1 MWGRSGDDGVT
12 FSSPNAIA
20 IDSLDKVYV
29 AESGNSRVQKFNSDG
44 EWLAT
49 FGANGRGP
57 GEFLSAM
64 VVIVDAQDRVYVSD
78 WGNQRIPVFDSAGAY
93 HDTLGFPE
101 DSAAQELNPQGA
113 NTGRKGEGQLFNPT
127 GVGIDGEGNVF
138 VVDRGNHRVQV
149 FSPLGEFV
157 QKFDRPGTGPGQF
170 QVPTS
175 IAFDSQGNFYVSEVA
190 NHRIQRFSPSGEFL
204 GEVAPGTLSNPHGLA
219 FDSTGAFYVADTG
232 NRVVRKY
239 RVVDAE

>member
-1 MWGRSGDDGVT
+1 M
-12 FSSPNAIA
+12 
-20 IDSLDKVYV
+20 
-29 AESGNSRVQKFNSDG
+29 
-44 EWLAT
+44 
-49 FGANGRGP
+49 
-57 GEFLSAM
+57 
-64 VVIVDAQDRVYVSD
+64 
-78 WGNQRIPVFDSAGAY
+78 
-93 HDTLGFPE
+93 
-101 DSAAQELNPQGA
+101 
-113 NTGRKGEGQLFNPT
+113 
-127 GVGIDGEGNVF
+127 
-138 VVDRGNHRVQV
+138 
-149 FSPLGEFV
+149 

-170 QVPTS
+170 QVLTS